1 MEQIDITSPDDDTLF
16 TDEEHVAV
24 ESIDFQF
31 EQSSKVRGI
40 YRKLMVFNGN
50 HCYQSIKNKHKR
62 KYKYRIDIAY
72 LRPRPYRV
80 HNIAWKYLYAAL
92 GGTVVSAIMI
102 YIGWFSGL
110 FNSSPGSYI
119 TTAVI
124 ITLASTLILFLLF
137 AHNSYDKILFK
148 SQTAGVDLIELLNQ
162 YPNKDVF
169 RAFVGKFMVQIKK
182 ARAMKKLT
190 PAKFLTLELKELRRL
205 RDETVITEAQYEQ
218 GKKRI
223 LGHSAF
229 KNS

>member
-40 YRKLMVFNGN
+40 YRKLMIFNGN
-50 HCYQSIKNKHKR
+50 HCYQSIKKKHKR

-72 LRPRPYRV
+72 LSPRPYRV

-110 FNSSPGSYI
+110 FNSNPGSYF
-119 TTAVI
+119 TTAAI
-124 ITLASTLILFLLF
+124 ISLASTLILFLLF
-137 AHNSYDKILFK
+137 AHNSYDKVLFK
-148 SQTAGVDLIELLNQ
+148 SQIAGVDLIELLNQ
-162 YPNKDVF
+162 YPNKKVF
-169 RAFVGKFMVQIKK
+169 RAFVGKFLVQIKK

-190 PAKFLTLELKELRRL
+190 PAKFLTSELKELRRL

-218 GKKRI
+218 GKKKI
-223 LGHSAF
+223 LSHSAF